1 MSHATGQMELQSLA
15 HALRRP
21 PLSLSELA
29 GLPPERLAWLERQVL
44 KACEVSEQVLQQ
56 ELDRAVPWPFRR
68 LVQPR
73 HEALPDLGAGKEA
86 QS

>member
-1 MSHATGQMELQSLA
+1 MSHVTSQMELQSLA

-29 GLPPERLAWLERQVL
+29 GLPPERLVWLEQQVL
-44 KACEVSEQVLQQ
+44 KACEASERVLQR

-73 HEALPDLGAGKEA
+73 QEALPDLGAGQGA